1 MLREARNVSE
11 EEKHH
16 CHFNKVYGN
25 TNQWMCSCGI
35 ILFSPDGIVK
45 GRFGGV
51 IKC

>member
-11 EEKHH
+11 AEIHH

-35 ILFSPDGIVK
+35 ILFSPDGLYRSMFENP
-45 GRFGGV
+45 G
-51 IKC
+51 KC